1 MKNLTLSV
9 FLAVALFFTV
19 AVMAGDQDFEL
30 VNETGLTI
38 AELYCSP
45 VETDSW
51 EEDVLGVDVLE
62 DGESVEITFSRNEDA
77 CEWDIKI
84 VDEEGDEIY
93 WQGIDLCSALKITLY
108 YEDGEPTA
116 DIENVPEEE

>member
-9 FLAVALFFTV
+9 LMAVVLFFAV

-38 AELYCSP
+38 DEFYCSP
-45 VETDSW
+45 VETNSW

-62 DGESVEITFSRNEDA
+62 DGDSVEITFSRDEEA
-77 CEWDIKI
+77 CDWDLKI

-93 WQGIDLCSALKITLY
+93 WRSIDLCKAMTITLY
-108 YEDGEPTA
+108 YENGKPTA
-116 DIENVPEEE
+116 EIENVPEE